1 MVVNHHVSA
10 ENLSCP
16 LQEQEEPLT
25 TEPSFLFSV
34 AGICVCVYI
43 QNMCVGVP
51 VYICTCIGGKI
62 LIPSASL
69 HHLTILF
76 VETKSLT

>member
-10 ENLSCP
+10 RNLSCP

-43 QNMCVGVP
+43 QKYVCGCACV
-51 VYICTCIGGKI
+51 YM
-62 LIPSASL
+62 
-69 HHLTILF
+69 HMHRR
-76 VETKSLT
+76 